1 MSGTP
6 AIMPPMPLL
15 NDGNTKTKKGEAFGW
30 ITYGMHLA
38 PSTLSGKNVCPSASA
53 GCAAACLNT
62 AGRGVMRN
70 VQEARINKTKRFFS
84 DRNGFLSELRKEI
97 SRALKKA
104 EKKGMEPCFRLNL
117 TSDLPWES
125 LAVINAFPNY
135 QFYDYTKIKSRMLRY
150 LAGELPQ
157 NYHLTFSRS
166 EDTPDEF
173 VHTICNTHRGNVAVV
188 FNGHLPEKWQ
198 GLRVIDG
205 DISDLR
211 FRDPR
216 GVIVGLRSKGRGKTD
231 NTGFVVTP

>member
-135 QFYDYTKIKSRMLRY
+135 QFYDYTKNYKRMIKFLN
-150 LAGELPQ
+150 GELPK
-157 NYHLTFSRS
+157 NYHLTFSLS
-166 EDTPDEF
+166 EDNMLEALD
-173 VHTICNTHRGNVAVV
+173 ILNRGGNVAVV
-188 FNGHLPEKWQ
+188 FRGDMPKEWQ
-198 GLRVIDG
+198 GFPVITG
-205 DISDLR
+205 DDHDMR
-211 FRDPR
+211 YQDPKKHW
-216 GVIVGLRSKGRGKTD
+216 IFLTAKGKAKAD
-231 NTGFVVTP
+231 KTGFVKDFH